1 MTVPSLA
8 ALFYFVWLKDSAAA
22 QPVYGSAKLFT
33 LLWPVIAT
41 ALILQRPIRWQ
52 LRPIAAH
59 LRAIP
64 LGLLIGLGI
73 AGMMAVLIASSM
85 GDLVAAAT
93 DAIEAKVN
101 NLGLQEQFLLFAVCL
116 SLFHSLL
123 EEYYWR
129 WFVYGNLRNLV
140 SRPAAHAMAAVGFSL
155 HHIIVT
161 TQFFPLHWA
170 LLFSAAVGIGGFF
183 WSWLYQRQGTLAGA
197 WASHAVV
204 DATLMAVAFRLM
216 NS

>member
-22 QPVYGSAKLFT
+22 QPVYGSAKLFI

-41 ALILQRPIRWQ
+41 ALILQRPIRWR

-73 AGMMAVLIASSM
+73 AGMMAALIASPM
-85 GDLVAAAT
+85 GNLVEAAT
-93 DAIEAKVN
+93 DAIEVKVN

-161 TQFFPLHWA
+161 TQFFSLHWA